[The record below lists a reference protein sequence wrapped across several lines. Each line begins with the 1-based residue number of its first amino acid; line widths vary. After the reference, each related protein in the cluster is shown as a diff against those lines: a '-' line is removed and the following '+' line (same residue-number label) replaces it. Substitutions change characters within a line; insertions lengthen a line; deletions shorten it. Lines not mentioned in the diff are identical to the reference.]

1 MKKFINISLL
11 IACQVILVACGGGN
25 SNNNV
30 APPNKPSGPIS
41 YAYVH
46 KNFTPQ
52 VRNMLQSSNN
62 NGCGSVMGQTSA
74 GFVAASGF
82 FTLIPEAGP
91 AIGAT
96 VNSVGSVLALMGTS
110 AGNNCNTVEFNDL
123 QTQLSTQQQQ
133 INNLESNLNLS
144 NNQIW
149 QEMTTQSSEIL
160 DINYVA
166 YNGDVS
172 LISGN
177 QGLLYSF
184 MYKSGMWN
192 PNNGQPISGVTIQS
206 LLNSPDSYNDLY
218 YYINSYTNLDSIMTN
233 IAAVKPNSG
242 TSNNPYNTIIS
253 QTQQSYYWNL
263 LSSLNNNLNTQITA
277 ALESSPTTN
286 IVPYIDQYNQSL
298 SALYQQSLY
307 AINEA
312 YIVSYLINMIN
323 FQNYSNPIHKPYLAD
338 ISGIHGVYYN
348 PNDIDGDYESQ
359 LNYYN
364 AAESSLTDLYAQIV
378 NQLYSNTLAFV
389 VTDAPVGS
397 QSYPN
402 TQGFIYI
409 DESGGAVVTNESIN
423 YSKLVGASVANATT
437 TLINSIGNSNANNGN
452 NLKNSLNN
460 VVSNSTGYQTLFY
473 QVPYLSNIML
483 CNSALEQYNQLN
495 GMNGSIQQFYDSPAG
510 LANCQPIL
518 LNNNGE
524 SVVNSIMNWNTIQPY
539 YVSPAITLPTLF
551 GSVTNN
557 IAASNPNS
565 VGNIPGYALYI
576 YTPSS
581 STASLGSVGT
591 PYLMSGNWNTA
602 GVPEQNV
609 ANTDIQSW
617 NNVITYM
624 PNKWYTYASAL
635 SKINPGGVTGNI
647 TYMSGSQIN
656 WASNG
661 TNDVNLPYGTNVQYI
676 YYGWMNNNY
685 PSQAQ
690 PWNTVYNNAVIQ
702 TTFQDGFIA
711 SFVVSMSNVT
721 QGEGGYY
728 ANISANPALSSVF
741 IDGNNMMAANAVPN
755 ACLFWNPTSQWICSS
770 AITVN
775 NNVLLIG
782 GTSAATVGDWG
793 DVFIYQNPTSCSV
806 GGFNT
811 YDNGDAQYGIKNVRC
826 SN

>member
-1 MKKFINISLL
+1 M
-11 IACQVILVACGGGN
+11 
-25 SNNNV
+25 
-30 APPNKPSGPIS
+30 
-41 YAYVH
+41 H
-46 KNFTPQ
+46 KNFVSQ
-52 VRNMLQSSNN
+52 VENTLQSSSN

-74 GFVAASGF
+74 GLIAASGF

-110 AGNNCNTVEFNDL
+110 AGNNCNTIEFNDF
-123 QTQLSTQQQQ
+123 QSQLSTQQLQLNQ
-133 INNLESNLNLS
+133 LESNLNLT

-149 QEMTTQSSEIL
+149 QEMTTQSQEIL
-160 DINYVA
+160 NTNYIA
-166 YNGDVS
+166 YNNEVS

-192 PNNGQPISGVTIQS
+192 PNNGQPIAGATIQS
-206 LLNSPDSYNDLY
+206 LLSSQNYSNLAT
-218 YYINSYTNLDSIMTN
+218 YINSYTNLDSIITN

-242 TSNNPYNTIIS
+242 ASSNPYNTIIS

-263 LSSLNNNLNTQITA
+263 LSSLNNNLSTQITA
-277 ALESSPTTN
+277 GLESSPATN
-286 IVPYIDQYNQSL
+286 IVPYIDQYNQVL

-312 YIVSYLINMIN
+312 YSVSYLINMIN
-323 FQNYSNPIHKPYLAD
+323 FQNYSNSTHRPYLAD

-348 PNDIDGDYESQ
+348 PNDISGDYKSQ
-359 LNYYN
+359 LDYYN
-364 AAESSLTDLYAQIV
+364 AAQSNLTDLYAQIV

-402 TQGFIYI
+402 KQGFIYI
-409 DESGGAVVTNESIN
+409 NASGESVVTNESIN
-423 YSKLVGASVANATT
+423 YSQLVGASVANATT

-452 NLKNSLNN
+452 NLKNSLNK

-495 GMNGSIQQFYDSPAG
+495 GMNGSIQQFYNSPKG
-510 LANCQPIL
+510 LASCQPIL

-539 YVSPAITLPTLF
+539 YVSSDITLPTLF

-576 YTPSS
+576 YTPTN
-581 STASLGSVGT
+581 STASLGTVGT
-591 PYLMSGNWNTA
+591 PYLMSGNWSTS
-602 GVPEQNV
+602 GVAEQNI

-635 SKINPGGVTGNI
+635 SKINSGGITGNI

-656 WASNG
+656 WTSNG
-661 TNDVNLPYGTNVQYI
+661 TSNVNLSYGTNAQYI
-676 YYGWMNNNY
+676 YYGWMDKNY
-685 PSQAQ
+685 PAQAQ
-690 PWNTVYNNAVIQ
+690 PWNTVYNNSVIQ
-702 TTFQDGFIA
+702 TTFQDGFVA
-711 SFVVSMSNVT
+711 SFVVSMSNVD

-728 ANISANPALSSVF
+728 ANIFANPALSLVF
-741 IDGNNMMAANAVPN
+741 IDGNPITANNAIPS
-755 ACLFWNPTSQWICSS
+755 ACLFWNPSAQNVCASS
-770 AITVN
+770 TMIN
-775 NNVLLIG
+775 NNTLLIG
-782 GTSAATVGDWG
+782 GTSAATIGDWG
-793 DVFIYQNPTSCSV
+793 DVFIYQNPISCHV
-806 GGFNT
+806 GKFNT
-811 YDNGDAQYGIKNVRC
+811 YDGGAAQYGIENVTC